1 MTNLSEALIEAGT
14 DMRDQRIFRASF
26 VGGTAGQV
34 WTKIDGTN
42 YNAGWADP
50 AGGSTIDIYVD
61 NLPGPD
67 PTSSILLRYGDGS
80 FALRKIGS
88 GEYQLLQ
95 APVVPAQAAAGGTSI
110 PVRGEFGAVLFDYA
124 DSIYFESQA
133 LANGKPVTFVQ
144 LGAGALKIDGMT
156 IRCKA
161 LPVTDGAN
169 ANMTATRFGFDVLV
183 AGDVAAS
190 EASPYYSGLAA
201 DFLINQNIVVGDIGG
216 FQNNTGTAQQAATLH
231 YFPTSGRTYVEFSSS
246 LDRGTFGFATGDF
259 GFGWELGSDGY
270 SIALR
275 VSGSDLIAVSEGVT
289 IATFTG
295 EGGRGTTTARWG
307 LLVDPTAKEW
317 WLLADGT
324 WLGPDPSTDPGSPYF
339 VDDFGFSR
347 PAVEAAGTLGFCR
360 LLFAPGMMAHAA
372 AATAGG
378 ATQLGM
384 LVP

>member
-1 MTNLSEALIEAGT
+1 MNFEELIVQIGQ
-14 DMRDQRIFRASF
+14 DMRLQRLLRDALA
-26 VGGTAGQV
+26 GGTAGQV
-34 WTKIDGTN
+34 WTKIDSDD
-42 YNAGWADP
+42 YNAEWQTP
-50 AGGSTIDIYVD
+50 AGGAIDIYVD

-67 PTSSILLRYGDGS
+67 PTSSILLRYGDSS
-80 FALRKIGS
+80 FALRKIGT
-88 GEYQLLQ
+88 GEYLMLP
-95 APVVPAQAAAGGTSI
+95 APIIAAQAETGSSTSI
-110 PVRGEFGAVLFDYA
+110 PIRGDFGAVLFDYD
-124 DSIYFESQA
+124 DSIYYESQA
-133 LANGKPVTFVQ
+133 LLQGKPVIFVQ

-161 LPVTDGAN
+161 LPVSDGAN

-201 DFLINQNIVVGDIGG
+201 DFLINQNIVIGDIGG

-231 YFPTSGRTYVEFSSS
+231 YFPTSGRTYVEFSSL
-246 LDRGTFGFATGDF
+246 LDRGSFGFATGDF
-259 GFGWELGSDGY
+259 GFGSDLGSDPY

-275 VSGSDLIAVSEGVT
+275 VSGADLIAVSGGATV
-289 IATFTG
+289 ATFTG
-295 EGGRGTTTARWG
+295 EGARGTGTARWG

-324 WLGPDPSTDPGSPYF
+324 WVGPDPSTDPGSPYF

-347 PAVEAAGTLGFCR
+347 PAVEAGGIFGSCR
-360 LLFAPGMMAHAA
+360 LWFAPGMLLYGAE
-372 AATAGG
+372 ATTGG

>member
-1 MTNLSEALIEAGT
+1 MNLSQAFTQIGLWFAALA
-14 DMRDQRIFRASF
+14 QQVLPA
-26 VGGTAGQV
+26 GGTAGQV
-34 WTKIDGTN
+34 LTKVDGTDWN
-42 YNAGWADP
+42 VDWETP
-50 AGGSTIDIYVD
+50 AGGGAIDIYVD

-339 VDDFGFSR
+339 ADDFGFSR